1 MRMKSMLM
9 LLQLK
14 AIAIGAVLLKFI
26 GLVAFKALMMSKMA
40 LLISGVIALKKL
52 SEVKHHSSSYEVVA
66 HPYENY
72 GHYDRAFDSLE
83 KQN

>member
-14 AIAIGAVLLKFI
+14 VAAVGAILLKFI
-26 GLVAFKALMMSKMA
+26 GLIAFKALLLSKMA

-52 SEVKHHSSSYEVVA
+52 SEAKHGSTYEVVA
-66 HPYENY
+66 HPYDDH
-72 GHYDRAFDSLE
+72 GHFDRAFDFT
-83 KQN
+83 KGA